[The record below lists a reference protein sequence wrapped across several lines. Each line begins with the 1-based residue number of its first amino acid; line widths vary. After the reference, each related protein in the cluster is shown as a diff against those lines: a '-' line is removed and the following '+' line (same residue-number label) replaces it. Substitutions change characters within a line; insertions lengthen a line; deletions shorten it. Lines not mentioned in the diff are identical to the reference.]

1 MSGVGRYIFHLVIR
15 RASCKSSVGRK
26 LWHWHQKIST
36 SDWEALSA
44 QQEVDEV
51 PITLDV
57 WTYGWYYASGR
68 AYLKKQKIHK
78 LNSETSEKYIAWVA
92 AIMLDEKKNKNK
104 RVAAMKNVVPKTK
117 EKPDADYAIAVA
129 AQGERNQM
137 QDLKRVGSTRIR
149 EKHQGAEVGRY
160 CLCRYCDVG
169 CEYTL
174 DKTARK
180 CITNTT
186 YGSFRYYL
194 I

>member
-36 SDWEALSA
+36 CDSEALSA

-68 AYLKKQKIHK
+68 AYLKMQKIHK

-92 AIMLDEKKNKNK
+92 AIMLDEKNNNNK
-104 RVAAMKNVVPKTK
+104 RATATENKHSEDKREDRCGLCNSCRCSRRMESNAGPKACQANEHTWEAPRSRSRK
-117 EKPDADYAIAVA
+117 ILFVSLS
-129 AQGERNQM
+129 RCW
-137 QDLKRVGSTRIR
+137 LRRTR
-149 EKHQGAEVGRY
+149 
-160 CLCRYCDVG
+160 
-169 CEYTL
+169 
-174 DKTARK
+174 
-180 CITNTT
+180 
-186 YGSFRYYL
+186 
-194 I
+194 

>member
-1 MSGVGRYIFHLVIR
+1 
-15 RASCKSSVGRK
+15 
-26 LWHWHQKIST
+26 
-36 SDWEALSA
+36 
-44 QQEVDEV
+44 
-51 PITLDV
+51 
-57 WTYGWYYASGR
+57 
-68 AYLKKQKIHK
+68 
-78 LNSETSEKYIAWVA
+78 
-92 AIMLDEKKNKNK
+92 MLDEKKNNKK

-129 AQGERNQM
+129 AQGERNPM

-186 YGSFRYYL
+186 YGSFRDYL
-194 I
+194 IYIASGES

>member
-36 SDWEALSA
+36 GDWEALSA

-57 WTYGWYYASGR
+57 WAYVWYYASGR

-92 AIMLDEKKNKNK
+92 AIMLDEKKNNKK
-104 RVAAMKNVVPKTK
+104 RVTAMENKHSEDKRECRCRVRNSCCHTRRTESNAGPK
-117 EKPDADYAIAVA
+117 A
-129 AQGERNQM
+129 R
-137 QDLKRVGSTRIR
+137 RVNTHTWEASRCGSWKILFMSLLWCWLRWTR
-149 EKHQGAEVGRY
+149 
-160 CLCRYCDVG
+160 
-169 CEYTL
+169 
-174 DKTARK
+174 
-180 CITNTT
+180 
-186 YGSFRYYL
+186 
-194 I
+194 